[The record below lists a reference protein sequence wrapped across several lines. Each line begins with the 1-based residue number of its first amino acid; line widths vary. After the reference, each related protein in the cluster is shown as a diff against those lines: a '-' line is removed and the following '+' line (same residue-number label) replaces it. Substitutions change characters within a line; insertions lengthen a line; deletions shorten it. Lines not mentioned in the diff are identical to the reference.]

1 MVTLTRRPQ
10 NESISAHKTAVVERK
25 AHEAVETSHQIPNI
39 IKELTGKPKPVEKE
53 SFPQKLAGS
62 VLAFYDWLSGP
73 PMSERDR
80 IQRDIAEAH
89 PQVHTNS
96 GGV

>member
-1 MVTLTRRPQ
+1 MVTLTHIPH
-10 NESISAHKTAVVERK
+10 NAVT
-25 AHEAVETSHQIPNI
+25 H
-39 IKELTGKPKPVEKE
+39 
-53 SFPQKLAGS
+53 KLAGP

-89 PQVHTNS
+89 PQVHTIA

>member
-1 MVTLTRRPQ
+1 MSTLTRMPQ
-10 NESISAHKTAVVERK
+10 NGSTSAHGIAVVEPEAYK
-25 AHEAVETSHQIPNI
+25 AVETAHQIPNTI
-39 IKELTGKPKPVEKE
+39 EELIGKPEPAEKE
-53 SFPQKLAGS
+53 SLLHKMAGS

-80 IQRDIAEAH
+80 IRRNIAEAH
-89 PQVHTNS
+89 PSISTNF

>member
-1 MVTLTRRPQ
+1 MVTLT
-10 NESISAHKTAVVERK
+10 H
-25 AHEAVETSHQIPNI
+25 IPHN
-39 IKELTGKPKPVEKE
+39 ELTH
-53 SFPQKLAGS
+53 KLAGP

-89 PQVHTNS
+89 PHIQTIS